1 MESAACSFLQFPE
14 IPPLRSGSR
23 RVTAMLRNS
32 PLNACDAFGGSWS
45 GAESAMK
52 TTAPIL
58 HRRAPA
64 GCFAPCLRSTFRD
77 RREIAGRVSVS
88 QPSAPALMGSLYV
101 FHDYP
106 LPPGWIFPCSP
117 NRQSPGRPDGRGRV
131 RRRLSAVR
139 FGPLASAS
147 SRTFRDTAASAQW
160 LAPGLHRNPRTADLG
175 KLPLPD

>member
-88 QPSAPALMGSLYV
+88 QPSASPFMGSLFV

-106 LPPGWIFPCSP
+106 PPQDEFP
-117 NRQSPGRPDGRGRV
+117 RPGSLL
-131 RRRLSAVR
+131 LSAGCNLSCPSVCVHSL
-139 FGPLASAS
+139 PELSHS
-147 SRTFRDTAASAQW
+147 PQYSR
-160 LAPGLHRNPRTADLG
+160 L
-175 KLPLPD
+175 